1 MRWRDE
7 YLGYMAVI
15 VGFAAVVLWAQ
26 EVSPAVV
33 MALAAVAVLLL
44 LTMLWNVGRTTR
56 VLLVGDRDDEPVY
69 LMEER
74 LDEAGF
80 EVRRCPG
87 PGVRTCPVEQGRP
100 CPIHGHQV
108 AAVIV
113 GRSDGAAVTAPC
125 GRALHVPA
133 LVVEEDTPA
142 EPEITTVIAE
152 GARERR
158 GYVGW
163 ERGPDTVVRT
173 LDRLLAR

>member
-7 YLGYMAVI
+7 YLGYVAVI
-15 VGFAAVVLWAQ
+15 VGFAAVVMWA
-26 EVSPAVV
+26 EEAAPSIVA
-33 MALAAVAVLLL
+33 ALAAVAALLL
-44 LTMLWNVGRTTR
+44 LTMLWNVGRTAR

-74 LDEAGF
+74 LDDAGF

-87 PGVRTCPVEQGRP
+87 PGLRPCPVEAGGR
-100 CPIHGHQV
+100 CPIHGRSV

-113 GRSDGAAVTAPC
+113 GPSGGAAVGAPC

-142 EPEITTVIAE
+142 EPQITKVTE
-152 GARERR
+152 DDRQERR

-163 ERGPDTVVRT
+163 QQGPETTMRT
-173 LDRLLAR
+173 LERLLAR